1 MTAQA
6 THALPIDCVRDS
18 IANAIAALQDLDAMV
33 SQDLHSLLR
42 LACSEA
48 ERLRKAVRAASAK
61 KKTASAK
68 AKPAAKKAMKA
79 EAKPAR
85 AAKAKASKASPANG
99 TAH

>member
-68 AKPAAKKAMKA
+68 AKKAMKA